1 LTFRKPYNNQYISR
15 GVICGIY
22 YLPEPLSKRPNVAN
36 PSQRKIIDDFGQRD
50 HRKSCK
56 QTKESS
62 TTGPEVGVTEQL
74 VSFPDGKLRVLESY
88 VHVDVVIM
96 TLSDIR
102 VVNYASTQRK
112 TVTKRDSTFEFRQ
125 LQKFPIPCPNVRGQL
140 NRIK

>member
-1 LTFRKPYNNQYISR
+1 LTFRETYNKQHISC
-15 GVICGIY
+15 GIICGINF
-22 YLPEPLSKRPNVAN
+22 LPEPLSKRPNVAN
-36 PSQRKIIDDFGQRD
+36 LSQRKIIDDFGQRD
-50 HRKSCK
+50 DRKSCE
-56 QTKESS
+56 QTEESS

-112 TVTKRDSTFEFRQ
+112 TVAKRESTLSSVSCRNFRFHVQ
-125 LQKFPIPCPNVRGQL
+125 M
-140 NRIK
+140 

>member
-36 PSQRKIIDDFGQRD
+36 PSQRKIIGDFGQRD
-50 HRKSCK
+50 DRKSCE
-56 QTKESS
+56 QTEESS

-112 TVTKRDSTFEFRQ
+112 TVAKRESTLSSVSCRNFRFHVQ
-125 LQKFPIPCPNVRGQL
+125 M
-140 NRIK
+140 

>member
-50 HRKSCK
+50 DRKSCE
-56 QTKESS
+56 QTEESS
-62 TTGPEVGVTEQL
+62 TTGPEVGITEQL

-112 TVTKRDSTFEFRQ
+112 TVAKRESTFSSVSCRNFRFHVQ
-125 LQKFPIPCPNVRGQL
+125 M
-140 NRIK
+140 